1 MYVFYIKIDCL
12 YVLQITQS
20 QDELSTDMSTMFTV
34 EEPSQSDLE
43 DELKII
49 NEDKL
54 FPVPRGF
61 SMDISDPDLENELEE
76 ILKEDNSGD
85 ASGLSDL
92 LDGMVCFLF
101 KCRGHYSNFAIIASL
116 LVGAIHKEKNCFP

>member
-1 MYVFYIKIDCL
+1 
-12 YVLQITQS
+12 
-20 QDELSTDMSTMFTV
+20 MSTMFTV
-34 EEPSQSDLE
+34 EEPSLSDLE
-43 DELKII
+43 DELKIV
-49 NEDKL
+49 NEDKSL
-54 FPVPRGF
+54 PIPRGF

-101 KCRGHYSNFAIIASL
+101 KL
-116 LVGAIHKEKNCFP
+116 